1 MPGKFVRVSLCI
13 LVAGSFMTAV
23 LVKPARAQVLYGSVS
38 GAVTDQSGA
47 VVPAAQVSITSDTT
61 GLKRQAVT
69 DSTGSYRILDLPEGT
84 YTVEVSATGF
94 RPLKK
99 TNISV
104 VIGQV
109 NEQDLQLQVG
119 AVSQEV
125 TVQGSAAILETE
137 KADVHTAIS
146 SFAIENLPSNIYHN
160 FQTIELLAPGVFS
173 DSTIT
178 GNYPN
183 SPADT
188 PDRSLNIF
196 TNGLP
201 PRVNITRVDGATD
214 LFVWLPNHMVVV
226 PPEET
231 IQEVNVQTSNFD
243 VEKGLTAGAATDVVT
258 KSGTNAV
265 HGTLY
270 GFHSDQALDARNLFD
285 HTPRSPK
292 NIFNND
298 GVAVGG
304 PIKKDKVFYFA
315 NWDILSQRTNEAY
328 FDLIPP
334 MAYRQGDFSSALGAP
349 LFSCSQALVPDVNGN
364 PTCQATLNPIPTHTA
379 NGESL
384 QLQEGMVFDPLSGD
398 IDPSNGLHNG
408 VNRSVFSSDG
418 TKNGVLNV
426 IPSGM
431 INQGASNFWGLL
443 PPPNVPGPFDVNS
456 VGNYFVSKTQ
466 SSTRNIYTGKVDWN
480 RSDKHAVWAK
490 YTAQNYNFDEPFDF
504 PQAGGAGAG
513 PNHQLAQTVTVGHT
527 YTLSPTLILTGHI
540 GFTRMSENAVPPGFG
555 KPLGET
561 VLGIAN
567 SNAPENDIR
576 YSGLP
581 GLSYIGNFT
590 SLGSNTSWEPVT
602 RNDWTFTTSHNLT
615 KIRGNHEFRFGVDAA
630 HNHLNHFQPEILCCP
645 RGNIYFNPDN
655 TFLDLPADPLNPDSS
670 NQETVFTAGACS
682 AASPC
687 TPTGFASDS
696 ASQNSLAVFDLGL
709 MSETQKSLQ
718 FIKSTAK
725 DTQFGAYFGDR
736 WKVTPKFTADLGV
749 RWEYFPI
756 ITRDGVD
763 KFEVYD
769 PTTNVLSLGGLG
781 GNPTHLGVTASKT
794 LFTPRIGLAYRWND
808 KTVFRAGFGIA
819 NDTLPLERPL
829 RGFYPLAIGED
840 DFVPSSAVSTFEE
853 FRSFG
858 TSLPA
863 IPGIPGGIPLI
874 QPPDLSSGKITPPGD
889 VIIGTLAPGRFKRA
903 YIESWNV
910 FAERQLPGQF
920 LLDVGYV
927 GNSYVHE
934 FNGHNLN
941 AGTIGGGAASQP
953 LFANFGRTGETYQ
966 FAGYL
971 GSHYNALQVS
981 LLRHTY
987 QGLYVQGSYTYSH
1000 AIGYTN
1006 DNSWENSLRFNCG
1019 PSPGL
1024 PQGCQFMN
1032 RGAPNFDHTHVL
1044 KMAFVYELPFGG
1056 GKKWANSNRT
1066 ARAVLGGWQANGII
1080 SAWNGVPLQLSG
1092 RNRLQAPGTSNDP
1105 DQIGPVHLTHQHGP
1119 GQFWYDPASFAPVET
1134 ARLGTVGRD
1143 PSWLRGPGLSQLDF
1157 SMFRHFQLTERFN
1170 LEARLEGQNAT
1181 NHPHFSNPHN
1191 GCTDVNG
1198 TCGGTFG
1205 QIDQSYG
1212 ERIVQI
1218 GMKLRF

>member
-1 MPGKFVRVSLCI
+1 MLVKGVRVPFYLYVAASLLI
-13 LVAGSFMTAV
+13 AAFAR
-23 LVKPARAQVLYGSVS
+23 PAHAQVLYGSVS

-47 VVPAAQVSITSDTT
+47 VVPGAQVSIAGDNT

-69 DSTGSYRILDLPEGT
+69 DATGSYRMLDLPEGT
-84 YTVEVSATGF
+84 YTLEVTATGF
-94 RPLKK
+94 KPLKK
-99 TNISV
+99 TNVSV

-109 NEQDLQLQVG
+109 NEQDLQVQVG

-125 TVQGSAAILETE
+125 VVQGTANVLQTE
-137 KADVHTAIS
+137 KADVHTEIS

-188 PDRSLNIF
+188 PDRSLSIH

-201 PRVNITRVDGATD
+201 ERVNITRVDGATD

-243 VEKGLTAGAATDVVT
+243 VEKGLTAGAAVDVVT
-258 KSGTNAV
+258 KSGTNDL

-285 HTPRSPK
+285 HTPRAPK

-304 PIKKDKVFYFA
+304 PIKKDKVFFFG
-315 NWDILSQRTNEAY
+315 NWDVLSQRTNEAY

-334 MAYRQGDFSSALGAP
+334 VSYRQGDFSSALGAP
-349 LFSCSQALVPDVNGN
+349 LFNAAG
-364 PTCQATLNPIPTHTA
+364 APINVCTTE
-379 NGESL
+379 GSMV
-384 QLQEGMVFDPLSGD
+384 QLQQGMVFDPSTGNAD
-398 IDPSNGLHNG
+398 GTG
-408 VNRSVFSSDG
+408 RCVFSSG
-418 TKNGVLNV
+418 GALNV
-426 IPSGM
+426 VPANR
-431 INQGASNFWGLL
+431 INAGATNFWGLL
-443 PPPNVPGPFDVNS
+443 PPPNVPGAFSADTTE
-456 VGNYFVSKTQ
+456 NYFVSKTQ
-466 SSTRNIYTGKVDWN
+466 SSTRNIYTGKIDWN
-480 RSDKHAVWAK
+480 RNDKHAIWVK

-513 PNHQLAQTVTVGHT
+513 PNHQLAQTVTLGHT
-527 YTLSPTLILTGHI
+527 YTLSPSLVLTGHI
-540 GFTRMSENAVPPGFG
+540 GFTRMSEKATPPGFG

-615 KIRGNHEFRFGVDAA
+615 KIRGNHEFRLGVDAA

-645 RGNIYFNPDN
+645 RGNIYFNGNN
-655 TFLDLPADPLNPDSS
+655 TFLDLPANPAAPDAANQLPVYTKSGGTLTSS
-670 NQETVFTAGACS
+670 
-682 AASPC
+682 
-687 TPTGFASDS
+687 GFAPDS

-736 WKVTPKFTADLGV
+736 WKVTPKLTADLGV

-781 GNPTHLGVTASKT
+781 GNSTHLGVTASKK
-794 LFTPRIGLAYRWND
+794 LFTPRIGLAYRWAD

-840 DFVPSSAVSTFEE
+840 DFVPSSPVSTYQP
-853 FRSFG
+853 FRTF
-858 TSLPA
+858 A
-863 IPGIPGGIPLI
+863 QGIPLI
-874 QPPDLSSGKITPPGD
+874 QNPDLSTGKITPPGD
-889 VIIGTLAPGRFKRA
+889 VIIGTLAPGAYKRA
-903 YIESWNV
+903 YIESWNFFV
-910 FAERQLPGQF
+910 ERQLPGQF

-927 GNSYVHE
+927 GNHYVHE

-941 AGTIGGGAASQP
+941 AGNIGGGAASQP
-953 LFANFGRTGETYQ
+953 LYANFGRTGQTYQ

-971 GSHYNALQVS
+971 DSHYNGLQIS
-981 LLRHTY
+981 ILRHAY

-1000 AIGYTN
+1000 AIGYTD
-1006 DNSWENSLRFNCG
+1006 DNSWEDALRFNCG

-1024 PQGCQFMN
+1024 PQGCQAMN
-1032 RGAPNFDHTHVL
+1032 RGAPSFDHTHVV

-1056 GKKWANSNRT
+1056 GKKWANSDRT
-1066 ARAVLGGWQANGII
+1066 AKAILGGWQANGIF
-1080 SAWNGVPLQLSG
+1080 SAWNGVPLQLTSG
-1092 RNRLQAPGTSNDP
+1092 LNNLQAPGTSQDP
-1105 DQIGPVHLTHQHGP
+1105 NQIGAVSLPHQTGP
-1119 GQFWYDPASFAPVET
+1119 GQFWFDPASFAPVAT
-1134 ARLGTVGRD
+1134 ATLGTVGRN
-1143 PSWLRGPGLSQLDF
+1143 PSWLRGPGLAQLDF
-1157 SMFRHFQLTERFN
+1157 SVFRYFKLSERFN
-1170 LEARLEGQNAT
+1170 LEARLEAQNLT
-1181 NHPHFSNPHN
+1181 NHPHFFNPGHTTSSSNSN
-1191 GCTDVNG
+1191 TCTDVNG
-1198 TCGGTFG
+1198 ACGGNFV
-1205 QIDQSYG
+1205 QILGSYG
-1212 ERIVQI
+1212 QRVVQI